1 MNELRNEKYTTMNE
15 LNEWYIKYINP
26 KSNIG
31 PIKTIYKWWLTM
43 GWSIVTSAG
52 GWLLMGEIIIYIL
65 VPF

>member
-31 PIKTIYKWWLTM
+31 PIKTIYK
-43 GWSIVTSAG
+43 
-52 GWLLMGEIIIYIL
+52 
-65 VPF
+65 